1 MSVKNK
7 IYGVM
12 FGMVVDDIDI
22 ISAESGD
29 TEYTDKKTR
38 PEIPSDGNDGEA
50 AENSHAFD
58 DHASSINEKY
68 ENKIQEY
75 DYSHIE
81 DIINWDDKSKI
92 EDNGK

>member
-22 ISAESGD
+22 ISVESGD

-38 PEIPSDGNDGEA
+38 PEIPSDGDDGA
-50 AENSHAFD
+50 VTENGHAFD
-58 DHASSINEKY
+58 DRDSSLSEKY
-68 ENKIQEY
+68 ENKSQEY
-75 DYSHIE
+75 DYHHIE